1 MLIVIARIRS
11 CLWRGFN
18 LSNLYSSL
26 SHWLRSIA
34 LAAWHRQKAEN
45 QLSVPFN
52 FLYILC
58 PFWYSTE
65 FDIKALL
72 GKGRRLAWKLWPRHV
87 MKLFLFPC
95 PPRSNFLISR
105 LICNNTTYFV
115 FCHEAWDFWTPSHRP
130 LPSFDKHLG
139 SSPIFTLLIR
149 DPCKLLPRL
158 TFPRKQTF
166 HTIFLSGYFL
176 HCEKPSPLTEPN
188 QQGISFLYCNITLT
202 ILFGNKNPVIFLS
215 QSRSGKSNPS
225 QEGGNTKTIEP
236 CLISSFGRD
245 PRFEPPGCRRRS
257 AESPSPSSPEALPGS
272 ARWWWWWWWWCW
284 ERPAR
289 WCSWAHLEDLPT
301 SVPANANFL
310 IWLIHGIAGG
320 LRALNSVFS
329 GIF

>member
-1 MLIVIARIRS
+1 MKDLHNHTINYKKTKNYIRFRPDFSLLISNFLLFWRNVSKLIRGCLVLIVIARIRS
-11 CLWRGFN
+11 CFWRGFN

-95 PPRSNFLISR
+95 PPRSNFSISR

-166 HTIFLSGYFL
+166 HTIFPVVIS
-176 HCEKPSPLTEPN
+176 CIVKNQPLDWT
-188 QQGISFLYCNITLT
+188 
-202 ILFGNKNPVIFLS
+202 
-215 QSRSGKSNPS
+215 
-225 QEGGNTKTIEP
+225 
-236 CLISSFGRD
+236 
-245 PRFEPPGCRRRS
+245 
-257 AESPSPSSPEALPGS
+257 
-272 ARWWWWWWWWCW
+272 
-284 ERPAR
+284 
-289 WCSWAHLEDLPT
+289 
-301 SVPANANFL
+301 
-310 IWLIHGIAGG
+310 
-320 LRALNSVFS
+320 
-329 GIF
+329 